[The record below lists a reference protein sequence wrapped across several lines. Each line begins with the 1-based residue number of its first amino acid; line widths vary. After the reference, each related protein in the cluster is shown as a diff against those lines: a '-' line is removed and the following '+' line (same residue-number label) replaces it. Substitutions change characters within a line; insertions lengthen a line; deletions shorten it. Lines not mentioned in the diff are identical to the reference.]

1 MRWDSWVWIAA
12 FMMVVRRRGVLG
24 NWKFLLLTPK
34 KITIKD

>member
-12 FMMVVRRRGVLG
+12 FMMVVRRGVLG

-34 KITIKD
+34 KITIKN